1 MDWEQPLH
9 LEWQANARISGGGNE
24 ELSLS
29 FPAPCSRVSFR
40 LRNFRSFLRACS
52 QAVTVFIFVRDGCIV
67 IIMAQSIPS
76 VPITPKAFVKSWH
89 LLWLSTSEQERTKL
103 LKLSCLAKPVNSN
116 HFCEI
121 YLQLSEEIDP
131 FVGKKKTIFFE
142 TEKYPCV
149 VLKCWKCFAII
160 SYNVKHRHTSSSTF
174 VTHTCETSITFAK
187 REVL

>member
-52 QAVTVFIFVRDGCIV
+52 QAVTVFIFVRDDCIV

-131 FVGKKKTIFFE
+131 FVGKKKNN
-142 TEKYPCV
+142 
-149 VLKCWKCFAII
+149 LLRNWKVSLCCFKIM
-160 SYNVKHRHTSSSTF
+160 KMLRHNF
-174 VTHTCETSITFAK
+174 V
-187 REVL
+187 